1 MDEYVISLMPKAGRD
16 LEEIYHYIADNLKE
30 EGTAENMINL
40 LENAI
45 LGLNILPS
53 RGAERKTGSF
63 AQKGYRQIFVKNF
76 TIIYRIIEREK
87 KVVIVAVKYAP
98 SNF

>member
-1 MDEYVISLMPKAGRD
+1 MHEYEISLTPKAVRD
-16 LEEIYHYIADNLKE
+16 LEEIYNYIAVNLKE
-30 EGTAENMINL
+30 AGTAEQMINL

-45 LGLNILPS
+45 LGLNILPN

-63 AQKGYRQIFVKNF
+63 ANKGYRQIFVKNF
-76 TIIYRIIEREK
+76 IIIYRIIKIEK
-87 KVVIVAVKYAP
+87 KIVIVAVKYAA